1 MQLHPRPQMNQET
14 RLKLEAE
21 QSLEPRRLKVLDKM
35 EASQQR
41 RRRLLDE
48 RDRVAIFIDGANL
61 FYAAMQLNLEVDYAK
76 LLRRLTG
83 DRQLIRAYFYTACD
97 SGNEKQQGFL
107 LWMSRNGYRVVTKE
121 LIQFP
126 DGSKKANLDVEIA
139 VDMLTLARN
148 CDTIVLLSGD
158 GDLAYAVNS
167 IAYQGVQVEVV
178 SLSSMTSESLVNV
191 ADFFIDLEE
200 IRVDIEREKKVPENG
215 LETRGQTGA
224 FGVTPRLRSTNEAE
238 LNTHV
243 EVQTVRREGQIR
255 NS

>member
-1 MQLHPRPQMNQET
+1 MQLHPRPQMDKEA
-14 RLKLEAE
+14 RLKFEAE
-21 QSLEPRRLKVLDKM
+21 QSLEPRRLRVINKAEV
-35 EASQQR
+35 SQQR
-41 RRRLLDE
+41 RRRLLE
-48 RDRVAIFIDGANL
+48 PRDRVAIFIDGANL

-76 LLRRLTG
+76 LLRRLAG
-83 DRQLIRAYFYTACD
+83 ERQLIRAYFYTACD

-139 VDMLTLARN
+139 VDMLTLARS

-167 IAYQGVQVEVV
+167 IAYKGVQVEVV

-191 ADFFIDLEE
+191 ADSFVDLEE
-200 IRVDIEREKKVPENG
+200 IRCDIERSKKVQQDLSRVKQDLG
-215 LETRGQTGA
+215 S
-224 FGVTPRLRSTNEAE
+224 VK
-238 LNTHV
+238 
-243 EVQTVRREGQIR
+243 
-255 NS
+255 

>member
-1 MQLHPRPQMNQET
+1 MQLHPRPQMDKEA

-21 QSLEPRRLKVLDKM
+21 HSSEARRLRVIDKAESM
-35 EASQQR
+35 ENR
-41 RRRLLDE
+41 RQRLLE
-48 RDRVAIFIDGANL
+48 QSDRVAIFIDGANL

-83 DRQLIRAYFYTACD
+83 GRQLIRAYFYTACD

-178 SLSSMTSESLVNV
+178 SLGSMTSESLVNV
-191 ADFFIDLEE
+191 ADSYVDLEE
-200 IRVDIEREKKVPENG
+200 IRADIERSKK
-215 LETRGQTGA
+215 L
-224 FGVTPRLRSTNEAE
+224 
-238 LNTHV
+238 
-243 EVQTVRREGQIR
+243 
-255 NS
+255 